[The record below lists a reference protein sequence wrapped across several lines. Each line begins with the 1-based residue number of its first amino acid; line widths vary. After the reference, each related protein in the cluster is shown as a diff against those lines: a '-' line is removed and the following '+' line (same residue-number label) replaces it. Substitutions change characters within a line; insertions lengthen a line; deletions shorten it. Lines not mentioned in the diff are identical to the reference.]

1 MRMCFPPATSIG
13 YLAFVVAC
21 ASFGYAGELP
31 TVNIGAIFEEG
42 ESDSEAAFRTA
53 VDLVN
58 NDPAHALTRFRLAG
72 IVQRIPS
79 HDAFHAGKA
88 ACKLLAMGVMAIVG
102 PSSAPGST
110 AVGAACKRSRVPH
123 LVTRATGG
131 GSGDGGDSENAGG
144 SDSSSVSVRLSPRR
158 AQLATALK
166 GLLDLRGWKSFTLV
180 YEDDFTLVRLRE
192 LLRLSDSSG
201 ISFRLRRCSQGED
214 LRKVFREVGRR
225 GEANILI
232 DVPTTRLREYL
243 KQALDVG
250 MLTEYHNYV
259 TTSLD
264 LHTVDLRPFYSSR
277 CNVTG
282 FRLVTV
288 GESPPR
294 MAQQQL
300 GAKKDVGDSLE
311 LLSPR
316 AKKIF
321 SSIKSSAAL
330 VYDSVLSFSRG
341 LQTLSRSRNLEPR
354 HSASC
359 EEGHTA
365 WPYGLSLVTQIKAG
379 AVRGMTGRVQFD
391 SFGTR
396 TNLSL
401 SLVQLKEVGLTEVG
415 SWDERHG
422 VSYNKNQ
429 SEVHEEVAHTLRN
442 KTLRVVTIV
451 SQPYVV
457 LRKASVTSSTNQ
469 DRLDGFCVDILRE
482 VALLLGFR
490 FELRLVRDGTY
501 GIVNARGEWSGII
514 REVMDREAD
523 LAIGDLT
530 ITVARSRAVDF
541 TLPFLNTGIGILYR
555 KPPQESRLFYF
566 LLPLSLDV
574 WLCLLGAYF
583 GAGIILHLA
592 ARMAPSEW
600 RIVPRHGPK
609 CDCDRSSG
617 GEKPKNALGLA
628 ESLWYTTT
636 TLLFQSC
643 ETSPR
648 AASTRLLAISWWV
661 FSLLMVSFY
670 TANMAAFL
678 VNEKLQFPIE
688 NVHDL
693 AAQSKIRYGCMA
705 SGSTETFFKESKLE
719 PFERMW
725 TVMSNNR
732 EDSLTATVAD
742 GVERVR
748 RGDYAFLM
756 EAATI
761 EYLVEHD
768 CQLAQIGGPLDSK
781 GYGFA
786 LPKGSP
792 YSAHLS
798 EAILRL
804 QETGIIA
811 RLKKRWWT
819 GQCSKQRELE
829 QIDTSQSSGEKDSA
843 EEANALN
850 VSNVGGIFLVL
861 LGGLG
866 VSSICAIIEF
876 IWKTHPSSKV
886 KKKALETTCDLMELS
901 KKESKTSLEVLSTAQ
916 QERSISVLP
925 ATTLQVD
932 VIDSREAPTHAP
944 QRQPDIS

>member
-1 MRMCFPPATSIG
+1 M
-13 YLAFVVAC
+13 
-21 ASFGYAGELP
+21 
-31 TVNIGAIFEEG
+31 N
-42 ESDSEAAFRTA
+42 
-53 VDLVN
+53 
-58 NDPAHALTRFRLAG
+58 
-72 IVQRIPS
+72 
-79 HDAFHAGKA
+79 AFHFVSM
-88 ACKLLAMGVMAIVG
+88 LLY
-102 PSSAPGST
+102 P
-110 AVGAACKRSRVPH
+110 VP
-123 LVTRATGG
+123 
-131 GSGDGGDSENAGG
+131 
-144 SDSSSVSVRLSPRR
+144 
-158 AQLATALK
+158 Q
-166 GLLDLRGWKSFTLV
+166 
-180 YEDDFTLVRLRE
+180 
-192 LLRLSDSSG
+192 
-201 ISFRLRRCSQGED
+201 
-214 LRKVFREVGRR
+214 
-225 GEANILI
+225 
-232 DVPTTRLREYL
+232 
-243 KQALDVG
+243 
-250 MLTEYHNYV
+250 
-259 TTSLD
+259 
-264 LHTVDLRPFYSSR
+264 
-277 CNVTG
+277 
-282 FRLVTV
+282 
-288 GESPPR
+288 
-294 MAQQQL
+294 
-300 GAKKDVGDSLE
+300 
-311 LLSPR
+311 
-316 AKKIF
+316 
-321 SSIKSSAAL
+321 
-330 VYDSVLSFSRG
+330 
-341 LQTLSRSRNLEPR
+341 
-354 HSASC
+354 
-359 EEGHTA
+359 
-365 WPYGLSLVTQIKAG
+365 
-379 AVRGMTGRVQFD
+379 
-391 SFGTR
+391 
-396 TNLSL
+396 
-401 SLVQLKEVGLTEVG
+401 
-415 SWDERHG
+415 
-422 VSYNKNQ
+422 
-429 SEVHEEVAHTLRN
+429 
-442 KTLRVVTIV
+442 

-457 LRKASVTSSTNQ
+457 LKKASVTSSTNE

-501 GIVNARGEWSGII
+501 GTVNARGEWSGII

-530 ITVARSRAVDF
+530 ITVSRSRAVDF

-574 WLCLLGAYF
+574 WLCLMGAYF

-600 RIVPRHGPK
+600 RQLMACAIRSVEVPHFHKHTSNWRRAT
-609 CDCDRSSG
+609 CDDLSS
-617 GEKPKNALGLA
+617 LR
-628 ESLWYTTT
+628 
-636 TLLFQSC
+636 
-643 ETSPR
+643 R

-732 EDSLTATVAD
+732 EESLTSTAAE

-761 EYLVEHD
+761 EHLVDHD

-786 LPKGSP
+786 LPKG
-792 YSAHLS
+792 AHLS

-804 QETGIIA
+804 QERGTIA

-829 QIDTSQSSGEKDSA
+829 RIETSQSLEGQDSA